1 MTKNLI
7 IFVSITISILFLL
20 IFTNIYNP
28 PTTFLIFNNLS
39 PILKEIDAK
48 PIAIENIAG
57 SDKTGKVSCSV
68 GGKVINFG
76 YKVQKGEKVTVDDQT
91 CKANGIGNIEFTGPN
106 GKVQQLNKEQDL
118 ITFFGIPKPTEA
130 KPTEAKPTE
139 AKPTEAKP
147 TEAKPTEA
155 KPPVPKPTE
164 AKPPVPKPT
173 EAKPPV
179 PKPTE
184 AKQNKPP
191 IVQIANFPKV
201 VKENATVT
209 LNAAATSDPEDGK
222 NFLKFQWAQT
232 AGVPIKKFLT
242 KVDSPILKFVLPEV
256 PPSGGSITMQLI
268 VTDSKGESSVSQLP
282 IFISLV
288 NVNKPPIS
296 SISNIAPKNENSTVT
311 LDASGSKDPD
321 GEPLK
326 FVWRQINPTPKVTIE
341 NNQSAVASFVAPNV
355 QRDIKMQFSLN
366 VLDGNKINGKANK
379 TVNVL
384 IKQVNLPPIA
394 DAGKNFVAN
403 ESSIVTLNGNKTKDP
418 DKLDKLKYLWTQVDG
433 DLRIDI
439 RNEKT
444 IKPSFKVPFVKQNNS
459 LYAFK
464 LTVTDP
470 KGLNSSDTVN
480 MTVRK
485 ISNITVNP
493 PNAQVVHNLIVKE
506 GTNATLSAVN
516 STDPD
521 VKEKLTF
528 QWKQIG
534 GQPLVDL
541 GKANNAIAEFIAPVV
556 EKNTTLTFNVTATN
570 KKGLNDTATSFV
582 KVANI
587 PEQGFPII
595 YAIIGGVGAAGA
607 AAAVIIYK
615 FFMRRPSGPG
625 RAI

>member
-118 ITFFGIPKPTEA
+118 ITFFGIP
-130 KPTEAKPTE
+130 
-139 AKPTEAKP
+139 
-147 TEAKPTEA
+147 KPTEA

-296 SISNIAPKNENSTVT
+296 SVSNIAPKNENSTVT

>member
-68 GGKVINFG
+68 GGKVINFS

-118 ITFFGIPKPTEA
+118 ITFFGIPKP
-130 KPTEAKPTE
+130 P
-139 AKPTEAKP
+139 
-147 TEAKPTEA
+147 EA
-155 KPPVPKPTE
+155 KPP
-164 AKPPVPKPT
+164 
-173 EAKPPV
+173 
-179 PKPTE
+179 E

-191 IVQIANFPKV
+191 IIQIANFPKV

-242 KVDSPILKFVLPEV
+242 KVDSPILKFVVPEV
-256 PPSGGSITMQLI
+256 APSGGSITMQLI
-268 VTDSKGESSVSQLP
+268 VTDSKGESSVSQP
-282 IFISLV
+282 SIFISLV

-379 TVNVL
+379 TVSVL
-384 IKQVNLPPIA
+384 IKQVNLPPVA

-444 IKPSFKVPFVKQNNS
+444 IKPSFKVPYVKQNNS
-459 LYAFK
+459 LYTFK
-464 LTVTDP
+464 LIVTDP

-480 MTVRK
+480 MTVK
-485 ISNITVNP
+485 KVSNITGNP

-541 GKANNAIAEFIAPVV
+541 RKANNAIAEFIAPVV
-556 EKNTTLTFNVTATN
+556 EENTTLTFNVTVTN
-570 KKGLNDTATSFV
+570 KKGLNDTATTFI
-582 KVANI
+582 KIANVS
-587 PEQGFPII
+587 EQGFPII
-595 YAIIGGVGAAGA
+595 YSIIGGVAAAGSV
-607 AAAVIIYK
+607 AAVIIYK
-615 FFMRRPSGPG
+615 FFMRRPSGPA

>member
-1 MTKNLI
+1 MKKNLI
-7 IFVSITISILFLL
+7 PFVSLTISILFLL
-20 IFTNIYNP
+20 IFTNINNSP
-28 PTTFLIFNNLS
+28 STFIIFNNLS

-68 GGKVINFG
+68 DGKVLNFG

-91 CKANGIGNIEFTGPN
+91 CKANGIGNNIEFTGPN
-106 GKVQQLNKEQDL
+106 GEVKQVNNERDLTQL
-118 ITFFGIPKPTEA
+118 FGISGGPSLPDKAAADKAAADKTPQTPTPKL
-130 KPTEAKPTE
+130 
-139 AKPTEAKP
+139 
-147 TEAKPTEA
+147 
-155 KPPVPKPTE
+155 
-164 AKPPVPKPT
+164 
-173 EAKPPV
+173 
-179 PKPTE
+179 
-184 AKQNKPP
+184 NKPP
-191 IVQIANFPKV
+191 IVKLGTFPKV
-201 VKENATVT
+201 VKENTTVT
-209 LNAAATSDPEDGK
+209 LNAAASTDPEDSK
-222 NFLKFQWAQT
+222 NFLKFQWAQS

-242 KVDSPILKFVLPEV
+242 KVDTPILRFVLPEV
-256 PPSGGSITMQLI
+256 APAGGSITMQLI
-268 VTDSKGESSVSQLP
+268 VTDSKGESSISKSP
-282 IFISLV
+282 IFISIQ
-288 NVNKPPIS
+288 NVNKPPIA
-296 SISNIAPKNENSTVT
+296 SISKITPKNENSTVT
-311 LDASGSKDPD
+311 LTASGSKDPD

-326 FVWRQINPTPKVTIE
+326 FVWRQITQKPKVTLE

-355 QRDIKMQFSLN
+355 QKDTKMQFSVN

-384 IKQVNLPPIA
+384 IKQVNLPPVA

-418 DKLDKLKYLWTQVDG
+418 DRLDKLKYLWTQVAG
-433 DLRIDI
+433 NLVIDI
-439 RNEKT
+439 KNEKT

-493 PNAQVVHNLIVKE
+493 PNAQVVQNLIVQE
-506 GTNATLSAVN
+506 GKNATLSAAN

-521 VKEKLTF
+521 IKEKLTF
-528 QWKQIG
+528 QWKQIA
-534 GQPLVDL
+534 GQPVVDL
-541 GKANNAIAEFIAPVV
+541 RKANYAIAEFVAPVV
-556 EKNTTLTFNVTATN
+556 EENTTLKFNVTATN
-570 KKGLNDTATSFV
+570 KKGLNDTATTFV
-582 KVANI
+582 KIANI

-595 YAIIGGVGAAGA
+595 YGLIAGVGAAGA
-607 AAAVIIYK
+607 AAAVIVYK

>member
-68 GGKVINFG
+68 GGKVINFS

-118 ITFFGIPKPTEA
+118 ITFFGIPKP
-130 KPTEAKPTE
+130 P
-139 AKPTEAKP
+139 
-147 TEAKPTEA
+147 EA
-155 KPPVPKPTE
+155 KPPE
-164 AKPPVPKPT
+164 AKPP
-173 EAKPPV
+173 EAKPPEA
-179 PKPTE
+179 KPPEAKPPEAKPPE

-191 IVQIANFPKV
+191 IIQIANFPKV

-222 NFLKFQWAQT
+222 NFLKVQWAQT

-242 KVDSPILKFVLPEV
+242 KVDSPILKFVVPEV
-256 PPSGGSITMQLI
+256 APSGGSITMQLI
-268 VTDSKGESSVSQLP
+268 VTDSKGESSVSQP
-282 IFISLV
+282 SIFISLV

-379 TVNVL
+379 TVSVL
-384 IKQVNLPPIA
+384 IKQVNLPPVA

-444 IKPSFKVPFVKQNNS
+444 IKPSFKVPYVKQNNS
-459 LYAFK
+459 LYTFK
-464 LTVTDP
+464 LIVTDP

-485 ISNITVNP
+485 VSNITGNP

-541 GKANNAIAEFIAPVV
+541 RKANNAIAEFIAPVV
-556 EKNTTLTFNVTATN
+556 EENTTLTFNVTVTN
-570 KKGLNDTATSFV
+570 KKGLNDTATTFI
-582 KVANI
+582 KIANVS
-587 PEQGFPII
+587 EQGFPII
-595 YAIIGGVGAAGA
+595 YSIIGGVAAAGSV
-607 AAAVIIYK
+607 AAVIIYK
-615 FFMRRPSGPG
+615 FFMRRPSGPA